1 LGPAKFVFGCWF
13 FGIYASSIAHTTS
26 SGKQTI
32 NNEKQL
38 MTARII
44 LQLAALLG
52 ALGVGIGAFGAHGL
66 RPMLEASGRFDT
78 FETAVRYQFYH
89 TLALLAVGVL
99 LHSRPELRLLS
110 TTAWL
115 WLGGVLIFSG
125 SLYLLC
131 FTGVTKLGAVAP
143 IGGLL
148 LIAGWITLLLAARQA

>member
-1 LGPAKFVFGCWF
+1 
-13 FGIYASSIAHTTS
+13 
-26 SGKQTI
+26 
-32 NNEKQL
+32 

-66 RPMLEASGRFDT
+66 RSMLEASNRFDT

-89 TLALLAVGVL
+89 ALALLAVGILYHV
-99 LHSRPELRLLS
+99 RPELRGLG

-115 WLGGVLIFSG
+115 WLGGTIVFSG
-125 SLYLLC
+125 SLYVLC
-131 FTGVTKLGAVAP
+131 LTGITKLGAITP

-148 LIAGWITLLLAARQA
+148 FIAGWITLLLAARQL